1 MLSPFGWGEIC
12 YRDFEATLG
21 GNLLLKPNMD
31 HIETWPN
38 IYTEDSYFK
47 LDWSFNNLDK
57 ISEILS
63 NDNFIFQRI
72 MKSRMIYLEA
82 IKNSEKG

>member
-1 MLSPFGWGEIC
+1 MLLLEDYWNYIQECNHIYGMLSPFGWGEIC

-31 HIETWPN
+31 HIKTWPN

-47 LDWSFNNLDK
+47 LDWNY
-57 ISEILS
+57 
-63 NDNFIFQRI
+63 FQYCGI
-72 MKSRMIYLEA
+72 MSHMTF
-82 IKNSEKG
+82 G